1 MISARGFWLDGK
13 ISQRREV
20 AVTCGADEVV
30 HVVGDAVEVSAPLRD
45 VKIDPRLGAARRM
58 IRFPDGAAAE
68 TADHEFLDALQRR
81 QGKGGFFREVHRW
94 ETSLLRAFCALLV
107 MMLVGF
113 AFVRYA
119 VPFLATKAAFA
130 LPPETEQLL
139 GRETLQVLDRI
150 VLQPTNLAKE
160 RRGELTALFASM
172 TASHQERRG
181 WRLEF
186 RSGAAVGANAFALPA
201 GIVVVTDR
209 LIELAKSDAEIAGVL
224 AHEIGH
230 VNRRHALRHLMQ
242 NSATA
247 LLVATITGDITSVT
261 SLSATLPTVLIGAKY
276 SRDFEQEADDA
287 AVAYLKGKGIPVQTY
302 ADMLTRL
309 GEDHR
314 KENKENKEKK
324 EKKEKKEEEKSESRF
339 GELFSD
345 HPQIQERVKRVLGR
359 EEQ

>member
-13 ISQRREV
+13 VSQRREV
-20 AVTCGADEVV
+20 SITCGADAIV
-30 HVVGDAVEVSAPLRD
+30 HVLGDAVEVSASLRD
-45 VKIDPRLGAARRM
+45 VKIDPRLGTARRM

-68 TADHEFLDALQRR
+68 TADHEFLDALHRR

-94 ETSLLRAFCALLV
+94 ETSVLRALCALLL
-107 MMLVGF
+107 MLLIGF
-113 AFVRYA
+113 GFLRYA
-119 VPFLATKAAFA
+119 LPFLATKAAFA
-130 LPPETEQLL
+130 LPADTEQLL
-139 GRETLQVLDRI
+139 GHETLQVLDRI
-150 VLQPTNLAKE
+150 VLEPTQLAKE
-160 RRGELTALFASM
+160 RRGELTALFAAM
-172 TASHQERRG
+172 TAGYPERRG

-209 LIELAKSDAEIAGVL
+209 LIELAKSDDEIAGVL

-247 LLVATITGDITSVT
+247 LLVATVTGDITSAT
-261 SLSATLPTVLIGAKY
+261 SLSATLPTVLIDAKY
-276 SRDFEQEADDA
+276 SRDFENEADDA
-287 AVAYLKGKGIPVQTY
+287 AVAYLKEKGIPVQSY

-314 KENKENKEKK
+314 KE
-324 EKKEKKEEEKSESRF
+324 KKEEKSGSRF
-339 GELFSD
+339 GELFAD
-345 HPQIQERVKRVLGR
+345 HPLVQERVKRVLGR
-359 EEQ
+359 EKP